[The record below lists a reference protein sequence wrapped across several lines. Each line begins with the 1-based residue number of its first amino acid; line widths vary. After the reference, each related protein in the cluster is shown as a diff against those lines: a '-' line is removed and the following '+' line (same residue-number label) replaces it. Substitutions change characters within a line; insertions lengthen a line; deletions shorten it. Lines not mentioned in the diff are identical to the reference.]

1 MSARL
6 SLTTSLRLVS
16 VAFAALT
23 VAVLAACGGGD
34 SGSSATPTTSGDGN
48 GGGDGDGANS
58 LLLIGSPSEV
68 NGILAEAVALDR
80 VDMYLLTSLSQDAAA
95 FDGVTFG
102 GTDQVWGVQI
112 LGPQEGTAADF
123 NAAYSERF
131 GDVPLGAPVWHAY
144 DAVYTAALAAAA
156 ANTDAGIRDNLTYVA
171 NSPGEIAGYGSE
183 AFAAA
188 VEALNAEAGDVN
200 YIGASGQV
208 DFDASGAMSKG
219 VVQTWKVL
227 NGQIALIETRDVDL
241 ASEAGVD
248 VPTGELSRLEAEAQA
263 EPLTIGLLVTD
274 DEIGTAI
281 GNAAQLAVD
290 EINAAGGVFGQDVV
304 LSTQT
309 ITGVEDA
316 GAAVQALA
324 DAGAGAIVGPVAA
337 DAVGPALDAAKGAGV
352 PLLALSDAASLSA
365 LDGEGFLFRMAP
377 SIEQQMPVLRNLSL
391 DSDAGTFCVLYAQG
405 DEGQAMAEAFKR
417 AVDFSGDTLQF
428 SEPFDPAAEDHAALL
443 ESCLGG

>member
-6 SLTTSLRLVS
+6 SLPTFPRLSSL
-16 VAFAALT
+16 AFAALAM
-23 VAVLAACGGGD
+23 VVLAACGGGD
-34 SGSSATPTTSGDGN
+34 SNSSATLTSSGEPNGS
-48 GGGDGDGANS
+48 GGGTNS
-58 LLLIGSPSEV
+58 LLIIGTPSEV
-68 NGILAEAVALDR
+68 HGILGEAVALDR
-80 VDMYLLTSLSQDAAA
+80 VDMYLLTSLSQDPAA

-131 GDVPLGAPVWHAY
+131 GDVPPGAPVWNAY
-144 DAVYTAALAAAA
+144 DAVYAVALAATA
-156 ANTDAGIRDNLTYVA
+156 ANTDAGIRDNLTYVS
-171 NSPGEIAGYGSE
+171 NSPGEIAGYGSD

-248 VPTGELSRLEAEAQA
+248 VPTGELSRLQAEAQV
-263 EPLTIGLLVTD
+263 EPLTIGVLVTD
-274 DEIGTAI
+274 DEIGTAL

-290 EINAAGGVFGQDVV
+290 EINAAGGVYGQDVV

-309 ITGVEDA
+309 IIGAEDA

-337 DAVGPALDAAKGAGV
+337 DAVGPALDAAKGASV
-352 PLLALSDAASLSA
+352 PLLSLSDAASLSV
-365 LDGEGFLFRMAP
+365 LDGEGFLFRMVP
-377 SIEQQMPVLRNLSL
+377 SIELQMPVLRNLSL
-391 DSDAGTFCVLYAQG
+391 DSDAGTFCVLYSQG
-405 DEGQAMAEAFKR
+405 GEGQAMADAFKR
-417 AVDFSGDTLQF
+417 AVDFSGETLQF

-443 ESCLGG
+443 ESCLGS